1 MPPPQC
7 ARCRQC
13 TAGEGDLWCLA
24 CTAWEALGRELCGNW
39 DLPGVRVIANDLVVN
54 TARQVR
60 SLRSVGAGLSASVE
74 RADLAGS
81 GRARSAASHER
92 DVPRH
97 LDRED
102 HRDELPRRRPT
113 PPSGPPPRRPK
124 EERADTEEEETDE
137 GEEEEE
143 ATYDP
148 LSSPRS

>member
-1 MPPPQC
+1 M
-7 ARCRQC
+7 
-13 TAGEGDLWCLA
+13 
-24 CTAWEALGRELCGNW
+24 
-39 DLPGVRVIANDLVVN
+39 
-54 TARQVR
+54 
-60 SLRSVGAGLSASVE
+60 S
-74 RADLAGS
+74 GS